1 VPSLVVLSLSMFGCE
16 PEETE
21 GGPVAPSEG
30 PVYMAATR
38 VWDDV
43 STTSYFHL
51 VDSIA
56 SDTVVESSQALEV
69 PGAAKLY
76 ALEGIGW
83 FAIGEGESPT
93 ITRYTLDEDGRLAA
107 DASMSFLDYGVQS
120 LWDQLYVVSATK
132 AYYPDPDLSQLV
144 VWNPTEMTVTGS
156 IPLPETARDGFVSYY
171 GLTPLLRGTD
181 LVFTVS
187 WFDWNVNDE
196 ILGETGLVVLD
207 TTTDTVKSF
216 TADDRCGGIVQG
228 IELDSGETYFVS
240 SALAAAT
247 HVFGRIP
254 TEPCAL
260 RIEEGAT
267 AFDPSYSLALA
278 DVTGGMPAGEPVP
291 NGDGGF
297 FLRVLDLDA
306 AKVKKGG
313 WSWSLTGQ
321 TLWAWWSF
329 DPATQTATRDDAIP
343 AATADAFWFEIDGGV
358 YASQTNSDYTETKLV
373 EVTNANGPTDAITL
387 PGFLQGIARIR

>member
-1 VPSLVVLSLSMFGCE
+1 VSSPFVLSLSLFGCE
-16 PEETE
+16 PEEND
-21 GGPVAPSEG
+21 GGPQAPAEG

-51 VDSIA
+51 LDSIA
-56 SDTVVESSQALEV
+56 ADTPVDVNQALEV

-76 ALEGIGW
+76 AVDGIGW
-83 FAIGEGESPT
+83 FAIGDGESPT
-93 ITRYTLDEDGRLAA
+93 ITRYALDEEGRLAA
-107 DASMSFLDYGVQS
+107 DASMSFLDYGVQY
-120 LWDQLYVVSATK
+120 LWDHLYVVSPTK
-132 AYYPDPDLSQLV
+132 AYYPDSDLNQLV
-144 VWNPTEMTVTGS
+144 VWNPTDMTVTGS
-156 IPLPETARDGFVSYY
+156 VPIPEAIRDGFVSYY

-181 LVFTVS
+181 LVFTVA

-207 TTTDTVKSF
+207 TTTDTVTSF
-216 TADDRCGGIVQG
+216 TTDDRCGGIVQG

-247 HVFGRIP
+247 HVYERIP

-260 RIEEGAT
+260 RIAAGET
-267 AFDPSYSLALA
+267 AFDSYHLVLG

-321 TLWAWWSF
+321 TVWQWWSF
-329 DPATQTATRDDAIP
+329 DPATQTATRDEAIEP
-343 AATADAFWFEIDGGV
+343 ATADAFWFEIDDGV
-358 YASQTNSDYTETKLV
+358 YASQTNSEYTETKLV
-373 EVTNANGPTDAITL
+373 DVANADGPTDAITL

>member
-1 VPSLVVLSLSMFGCE
+1 MSSSVVLSLALFGCE
-16 PEETE
+16 PEEE
-21 GGPVAPSEG
+21 DSGLVAPEDG

-56 SDTVVESSQALEV
+56 AGTAVDASRALEV
-69 PGAAKLY
+69 PGAAKLF
-76 ALEGIGW
+76 AVDGIGW

-93 ITRYTLDEDGRLAA
+93 ITRYRIGDDGRLAA

-120 LWDQLYVVSATK
+120 LWDELYVVSPTK

-144 VWNPTEMTVTGS
+144 VWNPTDMTVTGTV
-156 IPLPETARDGFVSYY
+156 PLPETARDGFISYY
-171 GLTPLLRGTD
+171 GLTPLVRGTD

-207 TTTDTVKSF
+207 TTTDTVTSF
-216 TADDRCGGIVQG
+216 TTDDRCGGIVQG

-247 HVFGRIP
+247 HVFDRIP
-254 TEPCAL
+254 TAPCAL
-260 RIEEGAT
+260 RIPAGGT
-267 AFDPSYSLALA
+267 AFDSYHLALG
-278 DVTGGMPAGEPVP
+278 DVTGGLPAGEPVP

-306 AKVKKGG
+306 AKVKDGA

-321 TLWAWWSF
+321 TVWQWWSF
-329 DPATQTATRDDAIP
+329 DPATQTAVRDEAIP
-343 AATADAFWFEIDGGV
+343 PATADAFWFEIDGGV

-373 EVTNANGPTDAITL
+373 ELTNADGPTDAIMF